1 MPRLPRLA
9 KRLGLSLGSLVVA
22 VAATEL
28 VVRATE
34 PGPYSLFDRNP
45 YVDSEVDDHVRHRP
59 DFVGRWDGTWYVTDR
74 RGFRGPEREPTFAE
88 DELRVACVG
97 DSCTFGKGVLEEACW
112 PRQLEARLREGGRNA
127 VVFNLGINGGRGKVY
142 RALLDEHADELKP
155 NVIALGYNINDFPN
169 TIKAVDERVYK
180 DRSLRRLIPEG
191 LRNAFGRLAL
201 YRKLRQVYYDAR
213 KERDWAA
220 AEATARETADE
231 PIDSA
236 VWEKERG
243 YLEAIGAHA
252 ERHGARVVVFLFP
265 YESQVFLES
274 YDATPIERL
283 RELCGSLGMPFV
295 DLATEFRAAA
305 RSTEP
310 PTQLFLA
317 GDRYHPN
324 ALGYG
329 IVADRVLA
337 AIERE

>member
-127 VVFNLGINGGRGKVY
+127 GVFNLGINGGRGKVY
-142 RALLDEHADELKP
+142 RALLDEHADDPAVPLEREVGPPARLDGP
-155 NVIALGYNINDFPN
+155 GEGAQDLDRRARDQLGRVDGQRARLLGAGGGV
-169 TIKAVDERVYK
+169 AVDGPGAGG
-180 DRSLRRLIPEG
+180 DEG
-191 LRNAFGRLAL
+191 VGR
-201 YRKLRQVYYDAR
+201 D
-213 KERDWAA
+213 
-220 AEATARETADE
+220 
-231 PIDSA
+231 P
-236 VWEKERG
+236 
-243 YLEAIGAHA
+243 GAH
-252 ERHGARVVVFLFP
+252 EGGDSDGCGEKLHGGAG
-265 YESQVFLES
+265 Q
-274 YDATPIERL
+274 
-283 RELCGSLGMPFV
+283 G
-295 DLATEFRAAA
+295 
-305 RSTEP
+305 RSM
-310 PTQLFLA
+310 
-317 GDRYHPN
+317 
-324 ALGYG
+324 
-329 IVADRVLA
+329 IS
-337 AIERE
+337 